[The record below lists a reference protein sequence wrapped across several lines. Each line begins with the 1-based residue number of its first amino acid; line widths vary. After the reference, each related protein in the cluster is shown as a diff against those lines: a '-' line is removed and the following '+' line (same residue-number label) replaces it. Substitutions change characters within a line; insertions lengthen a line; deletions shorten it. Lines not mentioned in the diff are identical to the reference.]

1 MLKKIWHPQH
11 KFSNKLRILSVC
23 TCPRLANLIPSHLI
37 HNFQNLK
44 ELVVY
49 NCEVLEYVF
58 DHQGLNRDDGILPKI
73 EILKL
78 DKLPKLRLTFYED
91 KNDNMPYHSSLFK
104 FTALEHIKEIHII
117 NCGKP
122 LDEEVSFLPY
132 FFCFSLCHLKYLETF
147 TIKIN
152 IFLKKV

>member
-11 KFSNKLRILSVC
+11 KFSDKLRILSVR

-37 HNFQNLK
+37 HNFQSLK
-44 ELVVY
+44 ELDVHD
-49 NCEVLEYVF
+49 CEVLEYVF

-78 DKLPKLRLTFYED
+78 EELPKLRLTFYDD
-91 KNDNMPYHSSLFK
+91 KNDNMSYHLSLFK
-104 FTALEHIKEIHII
+104 FTALEHIKELHII

-122 LDEEVSFLPY
+122 LDEKVSFLFY
-132 FFCFSLCHLKYLETF
+132 FFVFFYAT
-147 TIKIN
+147 
-152 IFLKKV
+152 